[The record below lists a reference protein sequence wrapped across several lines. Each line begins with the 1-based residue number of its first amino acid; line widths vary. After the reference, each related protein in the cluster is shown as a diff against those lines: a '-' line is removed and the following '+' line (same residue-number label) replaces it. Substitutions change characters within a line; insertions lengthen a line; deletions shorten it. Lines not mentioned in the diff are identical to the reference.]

1 MPGGASQGDR
11 GLTPWC
17 QTRGMP
23 SIPPLARVVS
33 VSRDAAHR
41 FSKPVVDSI
50 VLVEGVG
57 IEGDA
62 HAGETVQHR
71 YLKAKD
77 PTAPNL
83 CQVHFLPVERFAELA
98 PRGFDVAPG
107 DLGENVTTSG
117 VDLESLPLGTRFHLG
132 DSAVVEIT
140 GLRSPCSL
148 INRFRSGL
156 MKALIS
162 RSAEGEV
169 LRRAGIMGIVVASG
183 TTRPGDLIRVELPA
197 GEHVPLGIV

>member
-1 MPGGASQGDR
+1 MMS
-11 GLTPWC
+11 
-17 QTRGMP
+17 
-23 SIPPLARVVS
+23 SIPPVARVVS
-33 VSRDAAHR
+33 VSRDDAHR

-50 VLVEGVG
+50 VLVAGLG

-62 HAGETVQHR
+62 HAGVTVQHR

-98 PRGFDVAPG
+98 PKGFDVAPG

-117 VDLESLPLGTRFHLG
+117 IDLESLPLGTLFHLG

-148 INRFRSGL
+148 INKFQKGL
-156 MKALIS
+156 MKVLVS
-162 RSAEGEV
+162 RSDEGEV
-169 LRRAGIMGIVVASG
+169 LRRAGIMGIVVESG
-183 TTRPGDLIRVELPA
+183 TTRPGDQIRVELPV
-197 GEHVPLGIV
+197 GTHVPLGIV